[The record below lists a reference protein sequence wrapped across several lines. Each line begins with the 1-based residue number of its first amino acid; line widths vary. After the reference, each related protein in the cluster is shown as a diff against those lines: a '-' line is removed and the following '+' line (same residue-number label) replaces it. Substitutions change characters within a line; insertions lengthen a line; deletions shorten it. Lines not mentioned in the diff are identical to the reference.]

1 MSKCWCKI
9 RFYQR
14 HGRVCPGHPRL
25 ALPPGL
31 KTWMPATRPGMTN
44 ERSARYRW
52 TLASH
57 RADFKNLA
65 VVAGFPRDPELAP
78 AVELCHHRHHCHN
91 RLAPHVAEGGFHA
104 ALLAEPDQ
112 VARGR
117 KRQFEASA
125 LAAGQRLAR
134 RHPDRIGGFPAVMGA
149 ELLRGCY
156 GDEEPGVA
164 PVSHALRRDPLRVG
178 HELVERQL

>member
-31 KTWMPATRPGMTN
+31 KTWMPGTRPGMTN
-44 ERSARYRW
+44 ERSARYCW
-52 TLASH
+52 GLASH

-65 VVAGFPRDPELAP
+65 VVAGFPRDTELAA
-78 AVELCHHRHHCHN
+78 AVELRHHGHHRDD
-91 RLAPHVAEGGFHA
+91 RLASHVVERGLHA
-104 ALLAEPDQ
+104 VLSAEPNQ
-112 VARGR
+112 IARGR
-117 KRQFEASA
+117 KRQFEAAA
-125 LAAGQRLAR
+125 LAARQSLAR

-149 ELLRGCY
+149 ELLRGCC
-156 GDEEPGVA
+156 GKEEPGVE
-164 PVSHALRRDPLRVG
+164 PFWHALRRDPVRIG
-178 HELVERQL
+178 YELVERQL